1 MNTTISI
8 SKETRDILQ
17 EFGKKSEN
25 YDDVIR
31 RMHNTI
37 KLSQML
43 RDFVNPDE
51 WVSLEEAFEWTKL
64 KMAHKNDKNSSNK
77 RAKKQNL

>member
-8 SKETRDILQ
+8 SRETRDVLLD
-17 EFGKKSEN
+17 FGKKSEN

-37 KLSQML
+37 ML
-43 RDFVNPDE
+43 QEELRRFVDE
-51 WVSLEEAFEWTKL
+51 NEFSSLEEAKEWTRLKL
-64 KMAHKNDKNSSNK
+64 KG
-77 RAKKQNL
+77 R

>member
-8 SKETRDILQ
+8 SRQTRSILQ
-17 EFGKKSEN
+17 EFGKKSES

-37 KLSQML
+37 QLQQKIQE
-43 RDFVNPDE
+43 FVDE
-51 WVSLEEAFEWTKL
+51 QEYSSLCEAKEWTRL
-64 KMAHKNDKNSSNK
+64 KIKS
-77 RAKKQNL
+77 Q

>member
-8 SKETRDILQ
+8 SKETRNVLQ

-37 KLSQML
+37 RLQEEL
-43 RDFVNPDE
+43 RKFVDE
-51 WVSLEEAFEWTKL
+51 NEYSSLKEAKQWTKL
-64 KMAHKNDKNSSNK
+64 KMSK
-77 RAKKQNL
+77 

>member
-8 SKETRDILQ
+8 SKQTRDLLL

-37 KLSQML
+37 RMQEQL
-43 RDFVNPDE
+43 REFVDE
-51 WVSLEEAFEWTKL
+51 QEYSSIKEAKEWTKL
-64 KMAHKNDKNSSNK
+64 KIQND
-77 RAKKQNL
+77 